1 MEKDFRRSV
10 VSGAIHGTAAWSAYA
25 LLEFAF
31 ASVLFRLSR
40 PHAVFSTWHWK
51 LTAML
56 FLGYL
61 IAGPICGALAGAG
74 AWILRRRVRV
84 SVEAAATLTLVLA
97 FGLHVAVNP
106 EARRFWLLAAAGG
119 LGALLLIR
127 PWNDR
132 AGWLTNYWIVSGLLL
147 GIGQLIG
154 LREMGV
160 AGQLGARLGVA
171 RLLLQAFLLVAVATA
186 VFL

>member
-1 MEKDFRRSV
+1 MERGVGASV
-10 VSGAIHGTAAWSAYA
+10 VSGAIYGTAAWSAYA

-74 AWILRRRVRV
+74 AWILRRKVRIP
-84 SVEAAATLTLVLA
+84 VEAAATLTLVLA
-97 FGLHVAVNP
+97 FGLHVAVNA
-106 EARRFWLLAAAGG
+106 EARRFWLLAASSAFA
-119 LGALLLIR
+119 ALLLVR
-127 PWNDR
+127 P
-132 AGWLTNYWIVSGLLL
+132 
-147 GIGQLIG
+147 
-154 LREMGV
+154 
-160 AGQLGARLGVA
+160 
-171 RLLLQAFLLVAVATA
+171 
-186 VFL
+186 